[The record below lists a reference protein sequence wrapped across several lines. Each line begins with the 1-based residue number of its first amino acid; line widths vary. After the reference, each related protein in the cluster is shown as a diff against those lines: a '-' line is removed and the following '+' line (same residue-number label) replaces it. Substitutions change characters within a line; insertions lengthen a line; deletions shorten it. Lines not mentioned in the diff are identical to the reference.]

1 MQKRSAEQDVNDLHA
16 AVKNDTKQAKEE
28 VESDEMSVIVTYL
41 EWSLGEIMLT
51 HLHGRVTAAEFEE
64 LRRAQFDDD
73 SHNPSESE
81 SKFLNQLYK
90 VKKSVDEDEGGEA
103 DETVLSERFSVID
116 TSRVYSHTVHHFF
129 LNLGQIE

>member
-16 AVKNDTKQAKEE
+16 AVKNEE
-28 VESDEMSVIVTYL
+28 VKGDEMSTEVIVTYL
-41 EWSLGEIMLT
+41 EWFLGEIVLT

-64 LRRAQFDDD
+64 LRRTQFDDD

-129 LNLGQIE
+129 LNLGQLE